1 MVSLSAAAS
10 ANFARPPMKTVSVIR
25 SFRVAQEKRVAV
37 YAEFDRRL
45 RGMIQSL
52 SFSQYPAACSA
63 ATSSFSE
70 ISADARAAIAV
81 LGEAGVEAAAAA
93 RHAQQVQTL
102 EAEKLTLTAALHLDM
117 IRRQKLLPTEENSEE
132 EADGEEDDDFE
143 AAAQRQDIALI
154 DQSLAQLQD
163 KLKAIVESINE
174 NLEGLASEMAELAD
188 SE

>member
-1 MVSLSAAAS
+1 MMVSLSAAAS

-45 RGMIQSL
+45 RGMIPSR

-81 LGEAGVEAAAAA
+81 LGEAGVEAA
-93 RHAQQVQTL
+93 L
-102 EAEKLTLTAALHLDM
+102 LLDM
-117 IRRQKLLPTEENSEE
+117 RSKFKPWRQKS
-132 EADGEEDDDFE
+132 
-143 AAAQRQDIALI
+143 
-154 DQSLAQLQD
+154 
-163 KLKAIVESINE
+163 
-174 NLEGLASEMAELAD
+174 
-188 SE
+188 